1 MSRHDWFGDAV
12 MEMYP
17 DDKCSCG
24 HHVIF
29 HIAPGPWDAM
39 PCDECECKKYDGP
52 MTPGP
57 L

>member
-1 MSRHDWFGDAV
+1 MNDWFVDAV
-12 MEMYP
+12 IEMYP

-24 HHVIF
+24 HHVVL
-29 HIAPGPWDAM
+29 HIAPGPWDTM
-39 PCDECECKKYDGP
+39 PCDECECEKYDGP